1 MQMSY
6 CMLSYRKTN
15 VTRCK
20 VPFSVIVKPIKDV
33 MISTAK
39 LKISAPKACL
49 CYFVVTKECHFSLTA
64 QFPQSKSGL
73 VETLEK
79 K

>member
-6 CMLSYRKTN
+6 CVLSDQKTN

-20 VPFSVIVKPIKDV
+20 VPVSVIVTPIEDV

-39 LKISAPKACL
+39 LEISAPKACL
-49 CYFVVTKECHFSLTA
+49 CYSVLTKECHFSLTA
-64 QFPQSKSGL
+64 QCPQSKSGL
-73 VETLEK
+73 VET
-79 K
+79 